1 MPLIQKANDADKM
14 DDRVLC
20 IRNLKTYFFTKKG
33 TVKAVDDVS
42 FDLLKGEILCII
54 GESGSGKTATA
65 LSILRLVENP
75 GEIVEGSILFHGNDI
90 LKLSDKEMRAIRG
103 NKISMI
109 FQDASSSLNPV
120 LSISDQIIEALMLH
134 LGLNKKEAREKAL
147 ELLTSVGIPHAD
159 ERIDEYPHQF
169 SGGMKQRVMIAMAL
183 SCSPEALIADEP
195 TTALDV
201 TIQAQILDIFKELKN
216 KISILYITHDLGVVS
231 EIADRIIVMYA
242 GKFLENGDA
251 KEVLRKPKHPYT
263 QGLINCMP
271 SGKGKGKLVSIPGGI
286 PTLIDMPHGC
296 VFNPRCPY
304 AMEICRKE
312 MPDETKIS
320 EKHSVRCYLY
330 AAA

>member
-1 MPLIQKANDADKM
+1 MPLIQKANDADKI

-33 TVKAVDDVS
+33 IVKAVDDVS
-42 FDLLKGEILCII
+42 FDLFKGEILCII

-65 LSILRLVENP
+65 LSILRLIEKP
-75 GEIVEGSILFHGNDI
+75 GEIVEGSIDFHGNDI
-90 LKLSDKEMRAIRG
+90 LKLSDKGMRAIRG

-120 LSISDQIIEALMLH
+120 LSISDQITEALMLH
-134 LGLNKKEAREKAL
+134 LELNKNEAREKAV
-147 ELLTSVGIPHAD
+147 ELLTSVGIPHAE

-216 KISILYITHDLGVVS
+216 KNSILYITHDLGVVS

-271 SGKGKGKLVSIPGGI
+271 SGKGKGKLVSIPGSI
-286 PTLIDMPHGC
+286 PTLIDMPQGC

-304 AMEICRKE
+304 AMEICKKVL
-312 MPDETKIS
+312 PDEIKIS

>member
-1 MPLIQKANDADKM
+1 MPLIQKANDKDKM
-14 DDRVLC
+14 GDRVLS

-33 TVKAVDDVS
+33 IVKAVDDVS
-42 FDLLKGEILCII
+42 FDLAKGEILCII

-65 LSILRLVENP
+65 LSILRLIEKP
-75 GEIVEGSILFHGNDI
+75 GEIVEGSILFHGTDL
-90 LKLSDKEMRAIRG
+90 LKISDKEMRKMRG

-120 LSISDQIIEALMLH
+120 LSISDQITEALMLH

-147 ELLTSVGIPHAD
+147 ELLASVGIPHAD

-271 SGKGKGKLVSIPGGI
+271 SGKGKGRLVSIPGGI

-312 MPDETKIS
+312 MPDEIKIS